1 MLQQTLPERRKFK
14 MNNSDE
20 LQHFGVKGMKWGVRR
35 YQNKDGTLTKAGV
48 RKYNKEV
55 ARINKEKQIIRNKER
70 TLAKLNKLDTLKKD
84 VDSRKQALELNSE
97 KHTNLTNPSKP
108 KTEPNK
114 TTSVK
119 DLSNEELQRRIDRI
133 NLENRYKSL
142 TTETR
147 QVSTGK
153 KVVGKVMTEVIT
165 PAATDIGKQLVKSVM
180 AKGVN
185 SLLDLKGEDKV
196 YANNKKKN

>member
-1 MLQQTLPERRKFK
+1 MS
-14 MNNSDE
+14 NSDE

-70 TLAKLNKLDTLKKD
+70 TLAKFNKLDALRKD

-97 KHTNLTNPSKP
+97 KHTNFTKPSKP
-108 KTEPNK
+108 KTEANK
-114 TTSVK
+114 PTSIK
-119 DLSNEELQRRIDRI
+119 DLSDEELQRRIDRI
-133 NLENRYKSL
+133 NLENKYKSL

-147 QVSTGK
+147 QVSTGQ
-153 KVVGKVMTEVIT
+153 KVVGKVITEVIT

-185 SLLDLKGEDKV
+185 SLLDLNGEDKV
-196 YANNKKKN
+196 YANNKKKNQEVY

>member
-1 MLQQTLPERRKFK
+1 

-70 TLAKLNKLDTLKKD
+70 TLAKFNKLDALRKD
-84 VDSRKQALELNSE
+84 VDSRKQVLELNSE
-97 KHTNLTNPSKP
+97 KHPNLTKPSKP
-108 KTEPNK
+108 KTEANK
-114 TTSVK
+114 PTSIK
-119 DLSNEELQRRIDRI
+119 DLSDEELQRRIDRI
-133 NLENRYKSL
+133 NLENKYKSL

>member
-1 MLQQTLPERRKFK
+1 

-70 TLAKLNKLDTLKKD
+70 TLAKFNKLDALRKD

-97 KHTNLTNPSKP
+97 KHTNFTKPSKP
-108 KTEPNK
+108 KTEANK
-114 TTSVK
+114 PTSIK
-119 DLSNEELQRRIDRI
+119 DLSDEELQRRIDRI
-133 NLENRYKSL
+133 NLENKYKSL

-196 YANNKKKN
+196 YANNKKKNQEVY

>member
-1 MLQQTLPERRKFK
+1 M
-14 MNNSDE
+14 
-20 LQHFGVKGMKWGVRR
+20 
-35 YQNKDGTLTKAGV
+35 
-48 RKYNKEV
+48 
-55 ARINKEKQIIRNKER
+55 
-70 TLAKLNKLDTLKKD
+70 
-84 VDSRKQALELNSE
+84 
-97 KHTNLTNPSKP
+97 
-108 KTEPNK
+108 TE
-114 TTSVK
+114 S
-119 DLSNEELQRRIDRI
+119 QRRRIDRI
-133 NLENRYKSL
+133 NLENKYKSL

>member
-1 MLQQTLPERRKFK
+1 

-70 TLAKLNKLDTLKKD
+70 TLAKFNKLDALRKD

-97 KHTNLTNPSKP
+97 KHTNFTKPSKP
-108 KTEPNK
+108 KTETNK
-114 TTSVK
+114 PTSIK
-119 DLSNEELQRRIDRI
+119 DLSDEELQRRIDRI
-133 NLENRYKSL
+133 NLENKYKSL